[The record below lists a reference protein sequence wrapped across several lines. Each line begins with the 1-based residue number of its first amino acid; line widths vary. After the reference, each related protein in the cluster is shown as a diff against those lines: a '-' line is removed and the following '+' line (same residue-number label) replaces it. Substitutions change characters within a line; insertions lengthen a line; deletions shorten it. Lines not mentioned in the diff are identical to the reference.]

1 MFLYMILQFG
11 VMQVKNNFMKTGFK
25 FKQSAYNGVANFL
38 VHYNIPTRQKNLMT
52 ADEVNSIMI
61 DFIISMGDI
70 DKVSQSIIE
79 NANYCQL
86 NWGIFVKYVKS
97 KYSK

>member
-1 MFLYMILQFG
+1 
-11 VMQVKNNFMKTGFK
+11 MKTELK

-38 VHYNIPTRQKNLMT
+38 VYYNIPTKHKNLIT
-52 ADEVNSIMI
+52 SNEINSIMI
-61 DFIISMGDI
+61 DFIISMGYV

-79 NANYCQL
+79 NANYCQS
-86 NWGIFVKYVKS
+86 NWGMFVKYVKS